1 MKPKTILDLFVQ
13 EVPPDTVWDFWTAD
27 PQGALRYFRLR
38 PERNFTFYYH
48 WLDAPS
54 GEFVDWER
62 LRPLAQPVTVCG
74 CDFASALQYDDFSG
88 AAFLQGKGV
97 CPGWN
102 GPPPDESYA
111 FGCPDICPEDGR
123 VAFCEEASRRSLSDM
138 VFALLAWQ
146 AACPGLDVE
155 IRAFYPH
162 LDNALI
168 DIVQLSPAGLLVHRD
183 PPNTRY
189 KLWHRAAC
197 VLAGANA
204 DALYDY
210 ILHGMDDDGDFLR
223 TRHERWDTPLPDA
236 PLHSPPTKVMATVE
250 TPFDFR
256 CNTRYYGKS
265 GRPKLRMQLFF
276 FREGEDF
283 LPDAAWAAEGGY
295 PHIFIRQL

>member
-1 MKPKTILDLFVQ
+1 MKPTTILDLLAQ
-13 EVPPDTVWDFWTAD
+13 EVPADAVWDFWTTD
-27 PQGALRYFRLR
+27 PQGALRYFRLP
-38 PERNFTFYYH
+38 PEKNFSFYYD
-48 WLDAPS
+48 WLDAPH

-62 LRPLAQPVTVCG
+62 LRPLTQPATVCG
-74 CDFASALQYDDFSG
+74 CDLASALQYDSFSG

-97 CPGWN
+97 CPGWH
-102 GPPPDESYA
+102 GPQPDESRTFDRLSDCA
-111 FGCPDICPEDGR
+111 GDGR
-123 VAFCEEASRRSLSDM
+123 LDFCEELSHSSLSKV

-146 AACPGLDVE
+146 AVCPGLDVE
-155 IRAFYPH
+155 LRAVYPH

-168 DIVQLSPAGLLVHRD
+168 DIVHLSPAGLLLHRN

-189 KLWHRAAC
+189 ALWRRAAF

-223 TRHERWDTPLPDA
+223 TRHERWDEPLPDT
-236 PLHSPPTKVMATVE
+236 PLRNPPTKVMATVE

-256 CNTRYYGKS
+256 HNAHYYGKS

-283 LPDAAWAAEGGY
+283 LPDAAWATEGGY
-295 PHIFIRQL
+295 PHIFLHKL